1 MSGNRDKKGLVLVAV
16 LWLVVVLMAIVAVLG
31 RQVRLDMKVSMARME
46 GIRCKWA
53 CRGGIEKAIG
63 VLNEDTRESDSL
75 IDTWSDNAEE
85 FNDVALEGCLFN
97 VRVVDEASKLN
108 INTATKEQLMGLP
121 NMVEEIADSII
132 SWRDANDTS
141 SGLGAVSGYYE
152 NLPFGYRSRRGPF
165 RTIRELLLV
174 KGVTEELFYGEDT
187 NLNGKL
193 DYNERGGDESP
204 PMDDGDDELDPGWI
218 EYLTCYSY
226 DNNKDASGNTKV
238 NINTAD
244 QNELQTSLGLSR
256 SNARWIVEN
265 RNNRQYQSIADLIS
279 QGGSQTAPTTG
290 TGGTSRGA
298 QDAGSPLDLQTFYQ
312 IADKITVAS
321 GGKIPGKVNI
331 NTASDV
337 VLAALLGGGDEAE
350 QIAGGI
356 VNYRNNLAAGM
367 ESIAEVL
374 QAGLMST
381 DTFKRVANYLTTR
394 SDVYTVRSF
403 STASRGSNSGATLQT
418 EVVVDRSANPCEV
431 LYWYE
436 GVSN

>member
-1 MSGNRDKKGLVLVAV
+1 MRDNGDKKGLVLVAV

-31 RQVRLDMKVSMARME
+31 RQARLDMKVSMARME
-46 GIRCKWA
+46 GIRCRWA
-53 CRGGIEKAIG
+53 CRGGIEKVIG

-85 FNDVALEGCLFN
+85 FNDVALSTGPLSGEGCLFN

-108 INTATKEQLMGLP
+108 INIATKEQLMGLP
-121 NMVEEIADSII
+121 DMVEDIADSII
-132 SWRDANDTS
+132 SWRDSNDTA

-152 NLPFGYRSRRGPF
+152 SLPFGYRSREGPF

-174 KGVTEELFYGEDT
+174 KGVTEDLMFNVQRSTFNVQRSG
-187 NLNGKL
+187 
-193 DYNERGGDESP
+193 
-204 PMDDGDDELDPGWI
+204 GWI

-226 DNNKDASGNTKV
+226 DNNKDASGNTRV
-238 NINTAD
+238 NVNTAD
-244 QNELQTSLGLSR
+244 QNELQTSLGLNR

-265 RNNRQYQSIADLIS
+265 RNNKQYQSIADLIS
-279 QGGSQTAPTTG
+279 QGGSQTAPTDT
-290 TGGTSRGA
+290 
-298 QDAGSPLDLQTFYQ
+298 GSPLDLQTFYQ

-321 GGKIPGKVNI
+321 GGKVSGKVNI

-403 STASRGSNSGATLQT
+403 STAGRGSNSGATLQT

>member
-1 MSGNRDKKGLVLVAV
+1 MRDNGDKKGLVLVAV

-31 RQVRLDMKVSMARME
+31 RQARLDMKVTMARME
-46 GIRCKWA
+46 GIRCRWA

-85 FNDVALEGCLFN
+85 FNDVALSTGPLSGEGCLFS
-97 VRVVDEASKLN
+97 VGVVDEASKLN
-108 INTATKEQLMGLP
+108 INIATKEQLMGLP
-121 NMVEEIADSII
+121 NMVEDIADSII
-132 SWRDANDTS
+132 SWRDSNDTA

-152 NLPFGYRSRRGPF
+152 SLPFGYRSRKGPF
-165 RTIRELLLV
+165 RTLRELLLV
-174 KGVTEELFYGEDT
+174 KGVTEDLMFNVQRSTFNVQRSG
-187 NLNGKL
+187 
-193 DYNERGGDESP
+193 
-204 PMDDGDDELDPGWI
+204 GWI

-226 DNNKDASGNTKV
+226 DNNKDASGSTRV
-238 NINTAD
+238 NVNTAD

-265 RNNRQYQSIADLIS
+265 RNNKQYQSIADLIS
-279 QGGSQTAPTTG
+279 QGGSQTAPTDT
-290 TGGTSRGA
+290 
-298 QDAGSPLDLQTFYQ
+298 GSPLDLQTFYQ

-321 GGKIPGKVNI
+321 GGKVSGKVNI

-403 STASRGSNSGATLQT
+403 STAGRGSNSGATLQT

>member
-1 MSGNRDKKGLVLVAV
+1 MRDNGDKKGLVLVAV

-31 RQVRLDMKVSMARME
+31 RQARLDMKVSMARME
-46 GIRCKWA
+46 GIRCRWA
-53 CRGGIEKAIG
+53 CRGGIEKVIG

-85 FNDVALEGCLFN
+85 FNDVALSTGPLSGEGCLFN

-108 INTATKEQLMGLP
+108 INIATKEQLMGLP
-121 NMVEEIADSII
+121 DMVEDIADSII
-132 SWRDANDTS
+132 SWRDSNDTA

-152 NLPFGYRSRRGPF
+152 SLPFGYRSRKGPF
-165 RTIRELLLV
+165 RTLRELLLV
-174 KGVTEELFYGEDT
+174 KGVTEDLMFNVQRSTFNVQRSG
-187 NLNGKL
+187 
-193 DYNERGGDESP
+193 
-204 PMDDGDDELDPGWI
+204 GWI

-226 DNNKDASGNTKV
+226 DNNKDASGNTRV
-238 NINTAD
+238 NVNTAD
-244 QNELQTSLGLSR
+244 QNELQTSLGLNR

-265 RNNRQYQSIADLIS
+265 RNNKQYQSIADLIS
-279 QGGSQTAPTTG
+279 QGGSQTAPTDT
-290 TGGTSRGA
+290 
-298 QDAGSPLDLQTFYQ
+298 GSPLDLQTFYQ

-321 GGKIPGKVNI
+321 GGKVSGKVNI

-403 STASRGSNSGATLQT
+403 STAGRGSNSGATLQT

>member
-16 LWLVVVLMAIVAVLG
+16 LWLVVVLTAIVAVLG
-31 RQVRLDMKVSMARME
+31 RQARLDMKVSMARME

-53 CRGGIEKAIG
+53 SRGGIEKAIG
-63 VLNEDTRESDSL
+63 VLNEDTKESDSL

-97 VRVVDEASKLN
+97 VRVIDEASKLN

-193 DYNERGGDESP
+193 DYNERDGDASP

-226 DNNKDASGNTKV
+226 DNNKDASGNTRV

-265 RNNRQYQSIADLIS
+265 RNNRQYQSIADLLVTQS
-279 QGGSQTAPTTG
+279 SSTTGSKTGGS
-290 TGGTSRGA
+290 SRGA
-298 QDAGSPLDLQTFYQ
+298 QDAGSPLDSQTFYQ
-312 IADKITVAS
+312 IADRITVAS
-321 GGKIPGKVNI
+321 GGKVSGKVNI
-331 NTASDV
+331 NTASDF

-350 QIAGGI
+350 QIAGSI
-356 VNYRNNLAAGM
+356 VNYRNNLAAGI

-381 DTFKRVANYLTTR
+381 DTFKSVVNYLTTR
-394 SDVYTVRSF
+394 SDVYTIRSF
-403 STASRGSNSGATLQT
+403 STASRGSNSGATVQT

>member
-1 MSGNRDKKGLVLVAV
+1 
-16 LWLVVVLMAIVAVLG
+16 
-31 RQVRLDMKVSMARME
+31 
-46 GIRCKWA
+46 
-53 CRGGIEKAIG
+53 
-63 VLNEDTRESDSL
+63 
-75 IDTWSDNAEE
+75 
-85 FNDVALEGCLFN
+85 
-97 VRVVDEASKLN
+97 
-108 INTATKEQLMGLP
+108 
-121 NMVEEIADSII
+121 
-132 SWRDANDTS
+132 
-141 SGLGAVSGYYE
+141 
-152 NLPFGYRSRRGPF
+152 
-165 RTIRELLLV
+165 LLV

-193 DYNERGGDESP
+193 DYNERDGDASP

-226 DNNKDASGNTKV
+226 DNNKDASGNTRV

-265 RNNRQYQSIADLIS
+265 RNNRQYQSIADLLVTQS
-279 QGGSQTAPTTG
+279 SSTTGSKTGGS
-290 TGGTSRGA
+290 SRGA
-298 QDAGSPLDLQTFYQ
+298 QDAGSPLDSQTFYQ
-312 IADKITVAS
+312 IADRITVAS
-321 GGKIPGKVNI
+321 GGKVSGKVNI
-331 NTASDV
+331 NTASDF

-350 QIAGGI
+350 QIAGSI
-356 VNYRNNLAAGM
+356 VNYRNNLAAGI

-381 DTFKRVANYLTTR
+381 DTFKSVVNYLTTR
-394 SDVYTVRSF
+394 SDVYTIRSF
-403 STASRGSNSGATLQT
+403 STASRGSNSGATVQT